1 MNGQRGCQDGRRVPK
16 VKRRCPRR
24 MTRSSGQCQLPFEGV
39 DKSPAGTYRP
49 LADRLLADTG
59 ETVEFDDMLAGL
71 DVKGAGWATA
81 APRARGTEEG
91 EG

>member
-1 MNGQRGCQDGRRVPK
+1 
-16 VKRRCPRR
+16 

-59 ETVEFDDMLAGL
+59 ETVELDDMLAGL
-71 DVKGAGWATA
+71 DVKGAGLGDGGA
-81 APRARGTEEG
+81 EG
-91 EG
+91 EGD